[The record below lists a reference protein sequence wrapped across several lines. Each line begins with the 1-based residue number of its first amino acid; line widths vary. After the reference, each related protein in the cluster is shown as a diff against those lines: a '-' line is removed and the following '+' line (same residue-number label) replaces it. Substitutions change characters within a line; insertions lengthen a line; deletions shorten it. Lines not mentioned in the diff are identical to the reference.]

1 MAKSEPRY
9 DAGYPLAIESV
20 YAQRLGDSARQYG
33 KWVRDACLKTY
44 RALGR
49 SGAVI
54 NTDAADGRDISVD
67 DLLGELVTAATV
79 KKVRVY
85 IRQQM
90 GKNFSKLTRA
100 KQESIIRAVAMEI
113 APDSALFLRAIPAL
127 LKDGEFG
134 AVPAY
139 AISEVRR
146 QSAISLAKA
155 VSKANNTTP
164 DAFIRAINKT
174 ADDVQA
180 VIVNGKFGFTDAYY
194 ETYYQ
199 RFRVDGVPLIDLKT
213 GTAATAD
220 TAGAV
225 SKQLLSLT
233 ETMREASAVP
243 SLAAMDAAST
253 QVLNSAVDDF
263 RLIIRAA
270 ADVDLA
276 PGITLPHESMADMI
290 SVDIYEGD
298 KKLLQQTSDWLD
310 DSMGR
315 MQNVSEEA
323 LQRGIK
329 TMQQGLRE
337 GRGVDYIADQLATE
351 MEIPYRRARNVARNE
366 IGNQAW
372 NLEEANAR
380 AGGMKYYRWRG
391 MLDERERKLHV
402 VREGQAY
409 TPTRPPRDGNPGQ
422 PHGCRCFPEW
432 LFSASDVAD
441 AEKEIAARNPSQ
453 Q

>member
-20 YAQRLGDSARQYG
+20 YAQRLGDNARQYG

-44 RALGR
+44 RAIGR
-49 SGAVI
+49 SGAVV
-54 NTDAADGRDISVD
+54 NTDAADGKDISAD

-85 IRQQM
+85 IRQKM
-90 GKNFSKLTRA
+90 GQNFSKLTRA

-180 VIVNGKFGFTDAYY
+180 AIVNGKFGFTDAYY

-199 RFRVDGVPLIDLKT
+199 RFRVGGVPLIDLKT
-213 GTAATAD
+213 GAAATAD

-253 QVLNSAVDDF
+253 QVLNAAVDDF

-276 PGITLPHESMADMI
+276 PGISLPHESMADLI
-290 SVDIYEGD
+290 SVDIYDGD
-298 KKLLQQTSDWLD
+298 KKLLQQTSDWLES
-310 DSMGR
+310 SMGR

-329 TMQQGLRE
+329 AMQQGLRE
-337 GRGVDYIADQLATE
+337 GRGVDDIASQLATE

-422 PHGCRCFPEW
+422 PHGCRCYPEW

>member
-1 MAKSEPRY
+1 MPKNEPRY

-20 YAQRLGDSARQYG
+20 YAQRLGDNAQQYG

-44 RALGR
+44 RAIGK
-49 SGAVI
+49 SDAVVNI
-54 NTDAADGRDISVD
+54 DAADGKDVSAA
-67 DLLGELVTAATV
+67 DLLGELVAAVTV

-90 GKNFSKLTRA
+90 KGNFSKLTRA
-100 KQESIIRAVAMEI
+100 RQESIIHAIAMEI

-139 AISEVRR
+139 ALSEVRR

-174 ADDVQA
+174 ADDVQSA
-180 VIVNGKFGFTDAYY
+180 IVNGKFGFNDSYY

-199 RFRVDGVPLIDLKT
+199 RFRVDGVPLIDLKS
-213 GTAATAD
+213 GAAATAD

-225 SKQLLSLT
+225 SKKLLSLT

-243 SLAAMDAAST
+243 SLSAMDAAST
-253 QVLNSAVDDF
+253 QLANSAVDDF
-263 RLIIRAA
+263 RLIVKAA
-270 ADVDLA
+270 AGAELA
-276 PGITLPHESMADMI
+276 PGVALPHENMADLI
-290 SVDIYEGD
+290 SIDIYDGD

-310 DSMGR
+310 ASMGR

-337 GRGVDYIADQLATE
+337 GRGVDYIANQLATE

-380 AGGMKYYRWRG
+380 AGGMNYYRWRG

>member
-20 YAQRLGDSARQYG
+20 YAKRLGDNAQQYG

-44 RALGR
+44 KAIGK
-49 SGAVI
+49 SGAVV

-67 DLLGELVTAATV
+67 DLLGELVAASTA

-85 IRQQM
+85 IRQKM
-90 GKNFSKLTRA
+90 GINFSNLTRD

-139 AISEVRR
+139 AMSEVRR
-146 QSAISLAKA
+146 QSSISLAKA
-155 VSKANNTTP
+155 VSTANNTSP

-180 VIVNGKFGFTDAYY
+180 AIVNGNFGLTDAYY

-199 RFRVDGVPLIDLKT
+199 RFRVDGVPLIDIKT
-213 GTAATAD
+213 GVEATAD

-225 SKQLLSLT
+225 SKSLVNLT
-233 ETMREASAVP
+233 DTMREASVAP
-243 SLAAMDAAST
+243 SLGSMDAAGT
-253 QVLNSAVDDF
+253 QLKNAAVDDF
-263 RLIIRAA
+263 KLIIKAA
-270 ADVDLA
+270 AGVDLS
-276 PGITLPHESMADMI
+276 PGVTLPHESMADLI
-290 SVDIYEGD
+290 SIDIYDGD
-298 KKLLQQTSDWLD
+298 KKLLQQTSDWLEA
-310 DSMGR
+310 SMGR
-315 MQNVSEEA
+315 MQDVSEDA

-337 GRGVDYIADQLATE
+337 GRGVDYIADKLATE

-441 AEKEIAARNPSQ
+441 AENEIAARNASQ
-453 Q
+453 S

>member
-9 DAGYPLAIESV
+9 DAGYPLAIEAV
-20 YAQRLGDSARQYG
+20 YAQRLGDNAQQFG

-44 RALGR
+44 RAIGKA
-49 SGAVI
+49 GAVV
-54 NTDAADGRDISVD
+54 NTDAADGKDVSAD
-67 DLLGELVTAATV
+67 DLLGELVAASTV

-85 IRQQM
+85 VHQKM
-90 GKNFSKLTRA
+90 GQNFSKLTRER
-100 KQESIIRAVAMEI
+100 QETIIRAAAMEI

-146 QSAISLAKA
+146 QSAIRLAKA
-155 VSKANNTTP
+155 VAKANNSSP

-174 ADDVQA
+174 ADDVQTA
-180 VIVNGKFGFTDAYY
+180 IVNGKFGLTDEYY
-194 ETYYQ
+194 DNYYQ
-199 RFRVDGVPLIDLKT
+199 RFRVDGAALINLST
-213 GTAATAD
+213 GAPATAD
-220 TAGAV
+220 VAGAV
-225 SKQLLSLT
+225 SKPLLSFT
-233 ETMREASAVP
+233 EALREASVMP

-253 QVLNSAVDDF
+253 QLANSAVDDF

-270 ADVDLA
+270 AGVELA
-276 PGITLPHESMADMI
+276 PGITLPHENMADLI
-290 SVDIYEGD
+290 SIDIYDGD
-298 KKLLQQTSDWLD
+298 KKLLKQTSDWLET
-310 DSMGR
+310 SMGR
-315 MQNVSEEA
+315 MEGVNDDA

-337 GRGVDYIADQLATE
+337 GRGVDYIADKLATE

-380 AGGMKYYRWRG
+380 VAGMTYYRWRG

-402 VREGQAY
+402 VREGKAY
-409 TPTRPPRDGNPGQ
+409 TLTRPPQDGNPGQ

-441 AEKEIAARNPSQ
+441 AEKEIAARNTSQ
-453 Q
+453 S

>member
-9 DAGYPLAIESV
+9 DAGYPLAIELV

-90 GKNFSKLTRA
+90 GKNFSKLTRV

-276 PGITLPHESMADMI
+276 PGITLPHESMADLI
-290 SVDIYEGD
+290 SVDIYDGD

-310 DSMGR
+310 ASMGR

-391 MLDERERKLHV
+391 MLDESERKLHV

>member
-1 MAKSEPRY
+1 MAKNEPRY

-20 YAQRLGDSARQYG
+20 YAQRLGDNAQQYG

-44 RALGR
+44 RAIGK
-49 SGAVI
+49 SGAVV
-54 NTDAADGRDISVD
+54 NTDAADGKDVSVD
-67 DLLGELVTAATV
+67 DLLGELVTAVTV

-85 IRQQM
+85 LRQQM
-90 GKNFSKLTRA
+90 GANFSKLTRA
-100 KQESIIRAVAMEI
+100 RQESIIRATAMEI

-155 VSKANNTTP
+155 ISKANGTSP
-164 DAFIRAINKT
+164 DAYIRVINKT

-180 VIVNGKFGFTDAYY
+180 AIANGQFGLTDAYY

-199 RFRVDGVPLIDLKT
+199 RFRVDGIALIDLKT
-213 GTAATAD
+213 GAAATAD

-225 SKQLLSLT
+225 SKKLLPLT

-253 QVLNSAVDDF
+253 QLANAAVDDF
-263 RLIIRAA
+263 RLIIKAA
-270 ADVDLA
+270 ASTELA
-276 PGITLPHESMADMI
+276 PGVTLPHESMADLI
-290 SVDIYEGD
+290 GIDIYGGD

-310 DSMGR
+310 ASMGR

-337 GRGVDYIADQLATE
+337 GRGVDYIADKLATE

-380 AGGMKYYRWRG
+380 AGGMTYYRWRG

-402 VREGQAY
+402 VREGMAY

-432 LFSASDVAD
+432 LFSASDVAN
-441 AEKEIAARNPSQ
+441 AEKEIAARNPGKS
-453 Q
+453 

>member
-20 YAQRLGDSARQYG
+20 YAQRLGNNAQQYG

-44 RALGR
+44 RAIGK
-49 SGAVI
+49 SGAVV
-54 NTDAADGRDISVD
+54 NTDAADGKDVSAA
-67 DLLGELVTAATV
+67 DLLGELVAAVTV

-85 IRQQM
+85 LQQQM
-90 GKNFSKLTRA
+90 KGSFSKLTRA
-100 KQESIIRAVAMEI
+100 RQESIIRAVAMEI

-174 ADDVQA
+174 ADDVQSA
-180 VIVNGKFGFTDAYY
+180 IVNGKFGFSDSYY

-213 GTAATAD
+213 GAAATAD

-225 SKQLLSLT
+225 SKNLLSLT

-243 SLAAMDAAST
+243 SLSAMDAAST
-253 QVLNSAVDDF
+253 QLANSAVDDF
-263 RLIIRAA
+263 RLIVKAA
-270 ADVDLA
+270 AGVELA
-276 PGITLPHESMADMI
+276 PGVVLPHENMADLI
-290 SVDIYEGD
+290 SIDIYDGD
-298 KKLLQQTSDWLD
+298 KKLLQQTSEWLD
-310 DSMGR
+310 ASMGR

-337 GRGVDYIADQLATE
+337 GRGVDYIANKLATE

-380 AGGMKYYRWRG
+380 AGGMNYYRWRG

>member
-20 YAQRLGDSARQYG
+20 YAQRLGDNARQYG

-44 RALGR
+44 RAIGR
-49 SGAVI
+49 SGAVV
-54 NTDAADGRDISVD
+54 NTDAADGRDISAD
-67 DLLGELVTAATV
+67 DLLGELVTSATV

-85 IRQQM
+85 IRQKM
-90 GKNFSKLTRA
+90 GRNFSKLTRA

-139 AISEVRR
+139 ALSEVRR

-180 VIVNGKFGFTDAYY
+180 AIVNGKFGFTDAYY

-213 GTAATAD
+213 GAAATAD

-233 ETMREASAVP
+233 ETMREASVAP
-243 SLAAMDAAST
+243 SLAATDAAST
-253 QVLNSAVDDF
+253 QVLNAAVDDF

-276 PGITLPHESMADMI
+276 LGITLPHESMADLI
-290 SVDIYEGD
+290 SVDIYDGD
-298 KKLLQQTSDWLD
+298 KKLLQQTSDWLES
-310 DSMGR
+310 SMGR

-337 GRGVDYIADQLATE
+337 GRGVDDIANQLTTE

-422 PHGCRCFPEW
+422 PHGCRCYPEW

-441 AEKEIAARNPSQ
+441 AEREIAARNPSQ